1 MIQLWL
7 QCIRSKSCQAN
18 MIKVQDFFILFICHH
33 ISPTSTRSVSHG
45 IKSQQP
51 RQELYRIQ
59 HCSVWWEHKSI
70 AVGLHR
76 STTEMY
82 TVLLYNNYTIE
93 GVFFVSFKSML
104 VIILVGIVQCVLWRG
119 VKSHFDCV
127 LIVFAMPRVSAH
139 LWRDARDGEWYW
151 IEWNVWR
158 EEKSFSSCNRL
169 QRYQEIISVIS
180 SVFPPTQKKRKKR
193 FDAEWPAC
201 HMTSSYNGHTNG
213 I

>member
-1 MIQLWL
+1 MTDGKFRLTFFYLCHTKHPKMIQLWL

-33 ISPTSTRSVSHG
+33 ISPTSTRSVSHS
-45 IKSQQP
+45 IKTQQP

-93 GVFFVSFKSML
+93 VFFVFVSFKSML

-127 LIVFAMPRVSAH
+127 LIVFAIPRVSAH
-139 LWRDARDGEWYW
+139 LWRDARDGE
-151 IEWNVWR
+151 
-158 EEKSFSSCNRL
+158 
-169 QRYQEIISVIS
+169 
-180 SVFPPTQKKRKKR
+180 
-193 FDAEWPAC
+193 
-201 HMTSSYNGHTNG
+201 
-213 I
+213 